1 MAGCDDGCVTN
12 LAQASREVR
21 RTLIIVLLINA
32 GMFLL
37 EFSAGLVSQS
47 TALMADLLDML
58 ADVLVY
64 ALGLFALGR
73 AAHWKA
79 RAALTSGIFQML
91 LGLGVAVQAIV

>member
-1 MAGCDDGCVTN
+1 
-12 LAQASREVR
+12 
-21 RTLIIVLLINA
+21 
-32 GMFLL
+32 MFLL

-64 ALGLFALGR
+64 ALGR